1 MKNNNFIPDTERNDF
16 KVMLLNYYMKN
27 INITIVHLLRALV
40 RLKSLWCIQIHCI
53 SLCIQANY
61 S

>member
-1 MKNNNFIPDTERNDF
+1 MKNNIFIAAMERNDF

-53 SLCIQANY
+53 SLCI
-61 S
+61 